1 MVVTKGISAFV
12 QPRYQNQIFAIIDPE
27 LREQLNV
34 NTKVLMY
41 MGFEDTV
48 VNHLLLIKDM
58 TENK

>member
-27 LREQLNV
+27 QREQFI

-58 TENK
+58 SENK